1 MGCTPSHQAGA
12 QPVSQSPG
20 AWGSRCRMMTE
31 QYPKKVPPF
40 VRSLGYRVISAFEAG
55 FVGLTA
61 PRSWM
66 QTWAETLCDLQTIEI
81 PGCVCGTPLFGPPSQ
96 ADAPLRNPITGS
108 AGCCARAAS
117 GHAAALPRS
126 AMKLRRLMQ
135 HSPWRTKS
143 TKEQRCAL
151 QQNWSANCVDGAA
164 LARTF

>member
-66 QTWAETLCDLQTIEI
+66 QTWAGATCK
-81 PGCVCGTPLFGPPSQ
+81 PLKFLAASAELRFFGPPPQ